1 MFGSLFVVPFYLER
15 GLGQSVGRAGIELTV
30 MPIALGLTAPFAGR
44 MAERLGARPL
54 TVTGMLLAAASMGLL
69 ATVNGSS
76 SGVMAELALLGA
88 GLGMFTPPNNAA
100 IMGSAASAQAGVA
113 SGVLNMTRGMGT
125 AMGLAVTSLV
135 FGLFAGSQEASAA
148 MTTKG
153 FQASVVFLGVVALA
167 AMGLAA
173 LRGSASLNFDPLAS
187 AE

>member
-1 MFGSLFVVPFYLER
+1 
-15 GLGQSVGRAGIELTV
+15 
-30 MPIALGLTAPFAGR
+30 
-44 MAERLGARPL
+44 
-54 TVTGMLLAAASMGLL
+54 MLLAAASMGLL

-76 SGVMAELALLGA
+76 GVIIAELALLGV

-100 IMGSAASAQAGVA
+100 IMGSAPPEQAGVA

-135 FGLFAGSQEASAA
+135 FGLFAGSQEASAT

-153 FQASVVFLGVVALA
+153 FEASAIFLGVVALA

-173 LRGSASLNFDPLAS
+173 LRGSASLNLDPVAS